1 MVRHHFFLPAMFI
14 TSTATDFCRSGS
26 AATHLRRGVR
36 LWQSRSH
43 SVSMCVAL
51 CATAFLAIIFAGAA
65 SAQSF
70 PSKPIKIVV
79 PNAPGGAADITART
93 VGQKLAEALGQP
105 VVIENKP
112 SAGGVIAGEQVAKAD
127 ADGHTILLISSGTAV
142 SAALFK
148 SLPFDTRKD
157 FAPVSKLAS
166 FDLAIAVAEGGKFTN
181 FAELLAY
188 ARANPGKLN
197 IGTPQVGTTQNLAAE
212 LFKSAAAIDVQ
223 IVPFNGT
230 PPVIAAL
237 RGGNIDAMV
246 EILGPL
252 MPQITSKALRPV
264 ALLGDQRTAVLPDVP
279 IAGEGGGSLANFG
292 AASWNG
298 LAVPAKTPKDV
309 VAKLNRELV
318 RILALPEVKQR
329 LADLTL
335 VAQSSTPEQLAQLL
349 DSDIKKWAIVIERA
363 KIQKQ

>member
-1 MVRHHFFLPAMFI
+1 MF
-14 TSTATDFCRSGS
+14 R
-26 AATHLRRGVR
+26 
-36 LWQSRSH
+36 
-43 SVSMCVAL
+43 AL
-51 CATAFLAIIFAGAA
+51 KFVVAA
-65 SAQSF
+65 SAILIAQPHAYGQTF
-70 PSKPIKIVV
+70 PTKPIRIVV

-93 VGQKLAEALGQP
+93 VGQKLSEALGQP

-157 FAPVSKLAS
+157 FASVSKLAS
-166 FDLAIAVAEGGKFTN
+166 FDLAIAVAEGGKFKSL
-181 FAELLAY
+181 AELLAY
-188 ARANPGKLN
+188 AKANPGKLN
-197 IGTPQVGTTQNLAAE
+197 VGTPQVGTTQNLAAE
-212 LFKSAAAIDVQ
+212 YFKSAAGIDVQ
-223 IVPFNGT
+223 VVPFNGT

-246 EILGPL
+246 DILGAL
-252 MPQITSKALRPV
+252 MPQIASKALRPV
-264 ALLGDQRTAVLPDVP
+264 ALLGDHRASQLPDVP
-279 IAGEGGGSLANFG
+279 IAREAGGTLANFS

-309 VAKLNRELV
+309 VTKLNRELV
-318 RILALPEVKQR
+318 RILALPDVKQR

-335 VAQSSTPEQLAQLL
+335 VAQSSTPEQLGDLL
-349 DSDIKKWAIVIERA
+349 DSDSKRWAGVIERA
-363 KIQKQ
+363 KIPKQ